1 MAMSEFNAA
10 LSQVAA
16 EKGIT
21 VESVL
26 ESVKS
31 ALAMAYKKDRKE
43 IGEVVELE
51 EIVIDLNPDT
61 GEVRILKDGMDVT
74 PSGFGRIAAQTA
86 KQVMVQKIR
95 ETEKDVVTAEFK
107 EKIGQIV
114 TGIVFRME
122 KGIITLDMGKNRS
135 QGVMPRGEQVPTEN
149 YRINQRL
156 KVLVKDIQDTPRGTE
171 IIVSRADPKFVV
183 RLFEQEVPEIASGVV
198 VIEAIAREAG
208 SRTKMA
214 VSSKDEKVDPVGS
227 CVGQKG
233 VRVQSIISELFG
245 EKIDIVPF
253 SNNTE
258 KFVASS
264 LSPAKV
270 TEVELDQAE
279 KRATVTVPEDQQSL
293 AIGKEGQNARLANKL
308 TKWKID
314 IKGIAGVFSSDAVQG
329 GLVGEPTGDKVVGV
343 WDAEIKKFND
353 AEEVKKQAKAEEK
366 AAVEAAME
374 KTEKTIEEPA
384 EEPVKEEASKSDET
398 AATEKVSDKE

>member
-10 LSQVAA
+10 ISQVAA

-31 ALAMAYKKDRKE
+31 ALATAYKKDRKE
-43 IGEVVELE
+43 AGEVVELE
-51 EIVIDLNPDT
+51 EIVVDLNPET
-61 GEVRILKDGMDVT
+61 GEVRILRDGMDVT

-107 EKIGQIV
+107 EKIGQIA

-122 KGIITLDMGKNRS
+122 KGMITLDMGKNRS
-135 QGVMPRGEQVPTEN
+135 QGVIPRGEQVPTES
-149 YRINQRL
+149 YRMNQRL

-183 RLFEQEVPEIASGVV
+183 KLFEQEVPEIASGVV

-208 SRTKMA
+208 SRSKMA
-214 VSSKDEKVDPVGS
+214 VSSKDDKVDPVGS

-270 TEVELDQAE
+270 TEVELDQVE

-314 IKGIAGVFSSDAVQG
+314 IKGIAGVFSSDDVAG
-329 GLVGEPTGDKVVGV
+329 GLVGKLINDKVVGV

-353 AEEVKKQAKAEEK
+353 AEEVKKQVKAEEK
-366 AAVEAAME
+366 AVAEAALE
-374 KTEKTIEEPA
+374 KTEEPA
-384 EEPVKEEASKSDET
+384 TEPTKEEASKSDET
-398 AATEKVSDKE
+398 AATEQVADKK